1 MSKKRVFLI
10 ATGLT
15 LLFIASGVY
24 VFRNGVYSFWDSD
37 VKRID
42 TQEAQQMLQKKS
54 YVLIDARA
62 QNEFAVS
69 HLKGSMLY
77 EESLVDKLNKNEP
90 ILIYC
95 TIGVRSNRIAKQLSD
110 MGFEV
115 YDMQEGILGWA
126 NNELPL
132 IDPEGQATEKVHT
145 YNKSF
150 APLLK
155 KGTAVY

>member
-1 MSKKRVFLI
+1 MFLI
-10 ATGLT
+10 ATSLT
-15 LLFIASGVY
+15 LLFIAFGVY

-37 VKRID
+37 VKRIN

-95 TIGVRSNRIAKQLSD
+95 TIGVRSNRVAKELSD
-110 MGFEV
+110 RGFEV
-115 YDMQEGILGWA
+115 YDMKEGILGWA

-132 IDPEGQATEKVHT
+132 IDPEDQATEKVHT